1 MAHAVTPPRRR
12 PPPAP
17 VLAELERME
26 SLELLLLRSVLID
39 ALQRVPLGSRSSYL
53 LGALAGAARAEL
65 AARELGPQ
73 PLRAA

>member
-1 MAHAVTPPRRR
+1 MSGSTPVRRQS
-12 PPPAP
+12 PPPAI
-17 VLAELERME
+17 LAELRRMDA
-26 SLELLLLRSVLID
+26 LELQLLRSVLVD

-65 AARELGPQ
+65 AARELAPH